1 MQVHHSE
8 SKDKFTYKINLQGY
22 MVGMVMLDFTGNGSL
37 ICASNSAQIAMH
49 ILKTDCNCIKI
60 KTSSI

>member
-1 MQVHHSE
+1 
-8 SKDKFTYKINLQGY
+8 

-60 KTSSI
+60 KTYLKNMNYYFGQLNG

>member
-1 MQVHHSE
+1 
-8 SKDKFTYKINLQGY
+8 

-60 KTSSI
+60 KTFSI